1 MEQFKRQS
9 SEYLLSNNKGILSK
23 VRDEDVPKML
33 FLSVNPNKIEEQE
46 TTCAASGYTDGV
58 SIGKKVVVTEFR
70 GEDTSDS
77 VTRLLEKFERSL
89 REKSINQV
97 RRELQLRI
105 LKLSSVEFNTNTLST
120 LESNFSDENDQ
131 LSNEEED
138 ILEFTE
144 IFEMFNISAP
154 ENIKVNFGNI
164 ISSKKIPLK
173 RGDIGHYSKKTF
185 FVYAENKIM
194 MKICDSLTPQD
205 VYCLYEIIRESKA
218 IENDDKVK
226 DLLSQEIDQ
235 EALAKVRG
243 LKDVAF
249 YYLTLIMMR
258 KRLLNRLYTHRL
270 VFLFDQLK
278 AMKRGQDPNIDRI
291 LDTLNRYPVAS
302 RPPGL
307 CIVFNMME
315 NRNGAAKDLVK
326 VKELFE
332 KEYKFDVFVKID
344 PTAEEIKT
352 IVSKL
357 KAARNKFYDSLV
369 VWFMGHGNKT
379 YLTVKNEQRI
389 HRRTDLIQ
397 PFTEIE
403 WFNKKPKLFFIQA
416 CAVKKD
422 RKRFSSTSQP
432 KELSALQTSTDSIGW
447 RAPASNEWQDKY
459 ASYTDVSQVN
469 SFADTL
475 ISYATMWYQY
485 ASRGEEGSLYV
496 DTLVDQLR
504 QYGCKESVE
513 NVLRRVH
520 YNVNTV
526 ALLHSEQGQDI
537 TWKQAPYFESS
548 LQKAFI
554 FPKPERVVVN

>member
-1 MEQFKRQS
+1 M
-9 SEYLLSNNKGILSK
+9 
-23 VRDEDVPKML
+23 
-33 FLSVNPNKIEEQE
+33 
-46 TTCAASGYTDGV
+46 
-58 SIGKKVVVTEFR
+58 
-70 GEDTSDS
+70 
-77 VTRLLEKFERSL
+77 

-357 KAARNKFYDSLV
+357 KAARNKFYD
-369 VWFMGHGNKT
+369 
-379 YLTVKNEQRI
+379 R
-389 HRRTDLIQ
+389 
-397 PFTEIE
+397 
-403 WFNKKPKLFFIQA
+403 
-416 CAVKKD
+416 
-422 RKRFSSTSQP
+422 
-432 KELSALQTSTDSIGW
+432 
-447 RAPASNEWQDKY
+447 
-459 ASYTDVSQVN
+459 
-469 SFADTL
+469 
-475 ISYATMWYQY
+475 
-485 ASRGEEGSLYV
+485 
-496 DTLVDQLR
+496 
-504 QYGCKESVE
+504 
-513 NVLRRVH
+513 
-520 YNVNTV
+520 
-526 ALLHSEQGQDI
+526 
-537 TWKQAPYFESS
+537 
-548 LQKAFI
+548 
-554 FPKPERVVVN
+554 

>member
-1 MEQFKRQS
+1 MWPVRYPTPATMDQGF
-9 SEYLLSNNKGILSK
+9 LLK
-23 VRDEDVPKML
+23 VRDEDIPKML
-33 FLSVNPNKIEEQE
+33 FLSVNPNKIEEQQMGS
-46 TTCAASGYTDGV
+46 AASGYTDGV
-58 SIGKKVVVTEFR
+58 SIGKKVVVTEFSSE
-70 GEDTSDS
+70 GTSDS

-89 REKSINQV
+89 SEKSITPA

-105 LKLSSVEFNTNTLST
+105 LKLCNVELNTNTLST

-131 LSNEEED
+131 LNNEEED

-154 ENIKVNFGNI
+154 ENIKTKFGSI
-164 ISSKKIPLK
+164 ISNKKIPL
-173 RGDIGHYSKKTF
+173 RGDIENYSKKTF
-185 FVYAENKIM
+185 FVYAENKVM
-194 MKICDSLTPQD
+194 MKICNSLSPQD
-205 VYCLYEIIRESKA
+205 VYRMYGIIRESKA

-226 DLLSQEIDQ
+226 DLLSPKIDQ
-235 EALAKVRG
+235 EALEKVRG

-249 YYLTLIMMR
+249 YYLILMMMR
-258 KRLLNRLYTHRL
+258 NQLLNRLYTHRL
-270 VFLFDQLK
+270 AFLFDQLK
-278 AMKRGQDPNIDRI
+278 QMKSGGDPNIDRI
-291 LDTLNRYPVAS
+291 LDSLNRYPVAS

-307 CIVFNMME
+307 CIVFNMMQ
-315 NRNGAAKDLVK
+315 NRDGAAKDLTK

-332 KEYKFDVFVKID
+332 KEYKFDVFVKVD

-369 VWFMGHGNKT
+369 VWFMGHGDKT
-379 YLTVKNEQRI
+379 CLTVKNDERI

-432 KELSALQTSTDSIGW
+432 KELSALQASTDSIGW
-447 RAPASNEWQDKY
+447 RAPASNEWQEKY
-459 ASYTDVSQVN
+459 ANYTDVSQVN

-485 ASRGEEGSLYV
+485 ASRGQEGSLYV

-526 ALLHSEQGQDI
+526 ALLHNEHGQDI

-554 FPKPERVVVN
+554 FPKPEKTVASGGQ